1 MKKIDKRT
9 KITFIKK
16 LRHNIRN
23 PMNSVIGFSELLNEE
38 SENLGIKSIIDQ
50 LEEIQSSGYKI
61 VNYIKEG
68 ISKIDLL
75 TICEFLDIKPI
86 NIIRTSDQY
95 YKDLKI
101 SSEDMNKDE
110 FLLDIIVKNP
120 KILQRPIFINGNKA
134 IIGRPPERVLDIL

>member
-1 MKKIDKRT
+1 MKTYIYHNPRWSKSRGSVKI
-9 KITFIKK
+9 
-16 LRHNIRN
+16 
-23 PMNSVIGFSELLNEE
+23 LNE
-38 SENLGIKSIIDQ
+38 NNVD
-50 LEEIQSSGYKI
+50 YKI

-101 SSEDMNKDE
+101 SSEDMNNDE